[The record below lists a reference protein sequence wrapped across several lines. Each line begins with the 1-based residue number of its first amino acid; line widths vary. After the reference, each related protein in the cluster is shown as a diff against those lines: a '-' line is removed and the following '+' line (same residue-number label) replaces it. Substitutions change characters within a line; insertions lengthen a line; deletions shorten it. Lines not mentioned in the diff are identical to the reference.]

1 MGVNLNSHEHNH
13 TKNKKYASSLKMMAC
28 DSFAFFVVTFVN
40 ELENQAIN
48 RSTIHGLV
56 GKVAGHLRRMKFK
69 NKGKCLEKVYLVFF
83 CLRKVRK
90 LTKNAEEAKNT
101 IQAVFDP
108 SFFLTMLGGAVG
120 NPASTNN

>member
-1 MGVNLNSHEHNH
+1 MYGRVNLNSHEQNH
-13 TKNKKYASSLKMMAC
+13 TKKKNYVTSLKMMAC

-90 LTKNAEEAKNT
+90 LTKTRKK
-101 IQAVFDP
+101 Q
-108 SFFLTMLGGAVG
+108 
-120 NPASTNN
+120 